1 MASTKQWM
9 RFFLGAGIPPDS
21 AAHYAVSFEQNRMGL
36 DMLLEL
42 DKEYLRDL
50 KITALGDI
58 ISILRHARK
67 HHAKTEREA
76 ALARQ
81 EGGGEDTPPSPAPP
95 PAKRR
100 AVSPEEG
107 RDEGRAARIREE
119 LERTARVEQELLRAR
134 SSKTSTSSS
143 KSSTSSSKTS
153 TSRER
158 APTSPVVT
166 RKEVKEEVVVKQ
178 VVSKEV
184 ETKSVFSRLGGT
196 EVEKEKGGVKQE
208 VKVEVKQEGRGIFGR
223 LGRQEEG
230 EAKVKDEVR
239 VREQE
244 ARVTSTS
251 EEPRDRARAS
261 ASPGRGILK
270 KRAAG
275 EVGSAMVRSKSAS
288 NIISLKAVV
297 KEKHGKRISFGETE
311 TRTMA
316 SRADQQ
322 DLRSRLGY
330 GRQASPPPP
339 EVEDGGGMTTEIRKI
354 AVGGGRFEMRKM
366 MKMVKSELGRESRER
381 ELAAAAPV
389 VERKEVKEEVKVAKV
404 AKVREEVKVGRVRE
418 EMPGRLSSAGV
429 FASESAAAKLQVSVT
444 NKQAKPLVREERKR
458 VGEEEAMERPSR
470 KRLAKYT
477 TLADGSQ
484 VKEYI
489 SYDDPILATVPIQ
502 KKEQAKVAQ
511 VAISKDKS
519 ASNFQVVRRPT
530 LHLHSEQPATTLAE
544 KARLMRSRAVEVEEE
559 EGRSRKE
566 EGRFETLAS
575 RAQRRRSASPPVRE
589 RSPVRS
595 REGRPSLPLLPPSLP
610 PAPPAARAGGGKVF
624 DRLGPK
630 Y

>member
-81 EGGGEDTPPSPAPP
+81 EGGGEDTPPP

-100 AVSPEEG
+100 AASPEEG
-107 RDEGRAARIREE
+107 RDEGRAARIKEE

-166 RKEVKEEVVVKQ
+166 RKEVKEEVVEKQ

-230 EAKVKDEVR
+230 EAKVKDEMRVR
-239 VREQE
+239 VKEQE

-404 AKVREEVKVGRVRE
+404 AKVAKVVVEMLCKHREDLDRE
-418 EMPGRLSSAGV
+418 ARGKEENA
-429 FASESAAAKLQVSVT
+429 
-444 NKQAKPLVREERKR
+444 PLLRHHQPRRKR
-458 VGEEEAMERPSR
+458 
-470 KRLAKYT
+470 
-477 TLADGSQ
+477 
-484 VKEYI
+484 
-489 SYDDPILATVPIQ
+489 SYP
-502 KKEQAKVAQ
+502 
-511 VAISKDKS
+511 
-519 ASNFQVVRRPT
+519 
-530 LHLHSEQPATTLAE
+530 
-544 KARLMRSRAVEVEEE
+544 
-559 EGRSRKE
+559 
-566 EGRFETLAS
+566 
-575 RAQRRRSASPPVRE
+575 RSARVVVASI
-589 RSPVRS
+589 
-595 REGRPSLPLLPPSLP
+595 
-610 PAPPAARAGGGKVF
+610 RAF
-624 DRLGPK
+624 
-630 Y
+630 

>member
-1 MASTKQWM
+1 
-9 RFFLGAGIPPDS
+9 
-21 AAHYAVSFEQNRMGL
+21 
-36 DMLLEL
+36 
-42 DKEYLRDL
+42 
-50 KITALGDI
+50 
-58 ISILRHARK
+58 
-67 HHAKTEREA
+67 
-76 ALARQ
+76 
-81 EGGGEDTPPSPAPP
+81 
-95 PAKRR
+95 
-100 AVSPEEG
+100 
-107 RDEGRAARIREE
+107 
-119 LERTARVEQELLRAR
+119 
-134 SSKTSTSSS
+134 
-143 KSSTSSSKTS
+143 
-153 TSRER
+153 
-158 APTSPVVT
+158 
-166 RKEVKEEVVVKQ
+166 
-178 VVSKEV
+178 
-184 ETKSVFSRLGGT
+184 
-196 EVEKEKGGVKQE
+196 
-208 VKVEVKQEGRGIFGR
+208 
-223 LGRQEEG
+223 
-230 EAKVKDEVR
+230 
-239 VREQE
+239 
-244 ARVTSTS
+244 
-251 EEPRDRARAS
+251 
-261 ASPGRGILK
+261 
-270 KRAAG
+270 
-275 EVGSAMVRSKSAS
+275 
-288 NIISLKAVV
+288 
-297 KEKHGKRISFGETE
+297 
-311 TRTMA
+311 
-316 SRADQQ
+316 
-322 DLRSRLGY
+322 
-330 GRQASPPPP
+330 
-339 EVEDGGGMTTEIRKI
+339 MTTEIRKI

-381 ELAAAAPV
+381 ELAAAAPG
-389 VERKEVKEEVKVAKV
+389 VEMKEGKEVAKV

-418 EMPGRLSSAGV
+418 EVPGRLSSAGV

-458 VGEEEAMERPSR
+458 VGEEEAVERPSR

-530 LHLHSEQPATTLAE
+530 LHLNSEQPATTLAE
-544 KARLMRSRAVEVEEE
+544 KARLMRSRGEEVEEE